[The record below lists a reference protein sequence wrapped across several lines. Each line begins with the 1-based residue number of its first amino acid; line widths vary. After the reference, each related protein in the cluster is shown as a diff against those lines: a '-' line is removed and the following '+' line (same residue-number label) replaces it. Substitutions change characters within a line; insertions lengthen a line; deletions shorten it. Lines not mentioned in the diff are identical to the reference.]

1 MSESKAKAK
10 VQRKTII
17 GNITANM
24 RYEVLEHPG
33 ISIPD
38 IDVDAA
44 TDELRWISKILQ
56 SEKEADG

>member
-1 MSESKAKAK
+1 MSESKTKAK

-33 ISIPD
+33 IPD

>member
-1 MSESKAKAK
+1 MSESTAKAK

-24 RYEVLEHPG
+24 RYEVLEHLG
-33 ISIPD
+33 IPD

-44 TDELRWISKILQ
+44 TMS
-56 SEKEADG
+56 

>member
-10 VQRKTII
+10 ANVQRKTII

-33 ISIPD
+33 IPD

-44 TDELRWISKILQ
+44 TMS
-56 SEKEADG
+56 

>member
-33 ISIPD
+33 IPD

-44 TDELRWISKILQ
+44 EVDQQNITVGER
-56 SEKEADG
+56 G